1 MPRSLHSEE
10 IQEIMGRIPGWVVR
24 WGISVIFSLFAVLLL
39 ISFFFKYPET
49 IASSIVITTSNPP
62 SDLIARSTGKIEY
75 LLVENQQEIKKD
87 DIIAVLFNTADYRS
101 VLKLEKLLTDS
112 VESTQSG
119 ATILTED
126 MGQLG
131 ELQSYYS
138 ALKKSIQAYTHYM
151 QMQAIPLQKRHI
163 ENQIVMLKKSI
174 ATRNEQLNILQKD
187 KNYELENLKRDS
199 VLYQAQALTEAEYEA
214 TQQKLLQKEL
224 SVTSQQDALISA
236 QNEILS
242 LEKQLTDLTIQYDN
256 ELNDFQLQFDEQKNL
271 LLAQIKLWKDSYI
284 LCAPNDGKVTF
295 TKYWSVNQ
303 NITTGDRLATLV
315 PQDSLHI
322 IGRMIVPSAGF
333 AKVKIGQQVNV
344 KLSGFPYMEYG
355 LLKGRLASLS
365 SVPEVDESGTE
376 GYIAEVI
383 FPDGLISSY
392 KNRFRFIQQMDG
404 TAEIITKDTRLIE
417 RFLQPLKSLF
427 ENH

>member
-1 MPRSLHSEE
+1 M
-10 IQEIMGRIPGWVVR
+10 
-24 WGISVIFSLFAVLLL
+24 
-39 ISFFFKYPET
+39 
-49 IASSIVITTSNPP
+49 
-62 SDLIARSTGKIEY
+62 
-75 LLVENQQEIKKD
+75 
-87 DIIAVLFNTADYRS
+87 
-101 VLKLEKLLTDS
+101 
-112 VESTQSG
+112 
-119 ATILTED
+119 
-126 MGQLG
+126 
-131 ELQSYYS
+131 
-138 ALKKSIQAYTHYM
+138 
-151 QMQAIPLQKRHI
+151 
-163 ENQIVMLKKSI
+163 
-174 ATRNEQLNILQKD
+174 
-187 KNYELENLKRDS
+187 
-199 VLYQAQALTEAEYEA
+199 
-214 TQQKLLQKEL
+214 
-224 SVTSQQDALISA
+224 
-236 QNEILS
+236 
-242 LEKQLTDLTIQYDN
+242 TIQYDN